1 MKTANQPAYEVDVQI
16 LDEEYRIASDL
27 GAEITK
33 EVVDCVDA
41 KMREITA
48 RLPRLPRVKVAVLA
62 AEVVQVRK
70 EREELLQQAYENI
83 SKLNEL
89 VEQRSTLLP
98 LTSNWMNN
106 RDPRHSF

>member
-1 MKTANQPAYEVDVQI
+1 
-16 LDEEYRIASDL
+16 
-27 GAEITK
+27 
-33 EVVDCVDA
+33 
-41 KMREITA
+41 
-48 RLPRLPRVKVAVLA
+48 
-62 AEVVQVRK
+62 VRK

>member
-27 GAEITK
+27 GAEVTK

-48 RLPRLPRVKVAVLA
+48 LA
-62 AEVVQVRK
+62 AG
-70 EREELLQQAYENI
+70 
-83 SKLNEL
+83 
-89 VEQRSTLLP
+89 
-98 LTSNWMNN
+98 
-106 RDPRHSF
+106 